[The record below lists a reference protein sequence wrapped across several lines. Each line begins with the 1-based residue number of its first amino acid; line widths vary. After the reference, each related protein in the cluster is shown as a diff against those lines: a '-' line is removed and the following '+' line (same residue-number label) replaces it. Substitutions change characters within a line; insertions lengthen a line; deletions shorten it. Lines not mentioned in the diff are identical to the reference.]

1 MKEEIKANNQEK
13 MSGEEGDD
21 QGEGEAELWILSQF
35 LAMASLL
42 AFLAFL
48 AMTLNIAS
56 LEEKHMKVKIEG
68 QEYEGREV
76 KSWTV
81 KNKNGRGFTVH
92 LVEVNLPNGVVRR
105 VKVMEKL

>member
-1 MKEEIKANNQEK
+1 MEEANNQEV
-13 MSGEEGDD
+13 SGEEWDEQD
-21 QGEGEAELWILSQF
+21 EEVAKLWILSQF
-35 LAMASLL
+35 LPVL
-42 AFLAFL
+42 AVATLLAFL

-56 LEEKHMKVKIEG
+56 REEKHMKVKIEG

-81 KNKNGRGFTVH
+81 RNKNGRGFTVH
-92 LVEVNLPNGVVRR
+92 LVEVNLPNGVTRR

>member
-1 MKEEIKANNQEK
+1 
-13 MSGEEGDD
+13 
-21 QGEGEAELWILSQF
+21 
-35 LAMASLL
+35 
-42 AFLAFL
+42 
-48 AMTLNIAS
+48 
-56 LEEKHMKVKIEG
+56 MKVKIEG

-92 LVEVNLPNGVVRR
+92 LVEVNLPNGVTRR

>member
-1 MKEEIKANNQEK
+1 MKKGVKANNQ
-13 MSGEEGDD
+13 MSVEEGDD

-35 LAMASLL
+35 LAVASLL

-48 AMTLNIAS
+48 AMTLYIAS
-56 LEEKHMKVKIEG
+56 REEKHMKVKIDN

-92 LVEVNLPNGVVRR
+92 LVEVNLPNGH
-105 VKVMEKL
+105 EES